1 MNQVISKGPHKG
13 IYRVFIDHPDSV
25 HSGKGLR
32 KVLLAPM
39 PRGEHTSHTK
49 KNFFLNK
56 RIVRTSQKQRLGK
69 TKQNKLC
76 IRSCLTLRATK

>member
-13 IYRVFIDHPDSV
+13 IYRVIIDHPDSV
-25 HSGKGLR
+25 HSGEGLR

-49 KNFFLNK
+49 KKKKKLN
-56 RIVRTSQKQRLGK
+56 
-69 TKQNKLC
+69 
-76 IRSCLTLRATK
+76 